1 MASVGKQFEQAIK
14 DSVPDDCLVYRLP
27 DPASAFG
34 QGNNLRFSKKN
45 PFDFIIWNP
54 ATKTLFALEL
64 KTVAGKSI
72 SFERERSDNGTIHKH
87 QIDGLREW
95 AKYGGV
101 VAGFVIE
108 FRENETT
115 VFLDIDMF
123 DKLEKTLTK
132 KSFNLGDL
140 SELAYTIIPQKKL
153 RTRYK
158 YDLTYLLN
166 LNSKE
171 DTDYG
176 EGEI

>member
-14 DSVPDDCLVYRLP
+14 ESVSDEYLIYRLP

-34 QGNNLRFSKKN
+34 QGTNLRFSKKN

-54 ATKTLFALEL
+54 KTKTLFALEL

-72 SFERERSDNGTIHKH
+72 SFEREKSDNGVIHKH

-95 AKYGGV
+95 AKYDGI

-115 VFLDIDMF
+115 VFLDIDSF
-123 DKLEKTLTK
+123 DRLEKAINK
-132 KSFNLGDL
+132 KSFNMGDL
-140 SELAYTIIPQKKL
+140 DELSYTIIPQKKM

-166 LNSKE
+166 MNSKE
-171 DTDYG
+171 DNNYG
-176 EGEI
+176 ES